1 MTTGIALATIIHDA
15 AGRLAEPIERAAP
28 ALRAL
33 FRGTSASL
41 TEATPPRVA
50 VLLRE
55 VLGARV
61 ATHPVGEEIIGRAR
75 RDAVA
80 LALEWGTGHIVYSDF
95 DHMLRWLEANPGE
108 AGAVLSAD
116 PDAAFLVVGRTDRAM
131 AAIPRRLQDTEKP
144 INRAYEL
151 MTGRRADLLFAV
163 RRMDRATARDIV
175 AHSRVDSIANDVE
188 WPLLAERLGHRV
200 GCAEADGLHYRT
212 IDEYGAPAD
221 SYDLDPLQWIRRIE
235 MAAEMARAMR
245 PYLGGVAIDGPPR
258 AP

>member
-15 AGRLAEPIERAAP
+15 TGRLAEPIERAAP

-41 TEATPPRVA
+41 TEATAPRIA

-80 LALEWGTGHIVYSDF
+80 LALEWGTGHVVYSDF

-108 AGAVLSAD
+108 AIAVLSAD
-116 PDAAFLVVGRTDRAM
+116 PDAAFLVVGRTKQSFTAE
-131 AAIPRRLQDTEKP
+131 PQRLQQTEAP
-144 INRAYEL
+144 VNHVYAL
-151 MTGRRADLLFAV
+151 VTGRDCDLMFAV
-163 RRMDRATARDIV
+163 RRMSRAAAEDIV
-175 AHSRVDSIANDVE
+175 HAAKVDSIANDVE
-188 WPLLAERLGHRV
+188 WPLLAESLGHRI
-200 GCAEADGLHYRT
+200 GYAEAHGLYYRT
-212 IDEYGAPAD
+212 MEDYGAVAD
-221 SYDLDPLQWIRRIE
+221 ELDPDALQWIRRIE
-235 MAAEMARAMR
+235 MAAEQARAMR
-245 PYLGGVAIDGPPR
+245 PFLR
-258 AP
+258 Q